1 MQQTRQ
7 LVLENDEIQTEL
19 DKLSSKVEQLE
30 ELCEL
35 HQEVNKISSDL
46 KLRNL

>member
-19 DKLSSKVEQLE
+19 SSKVEELE

-35 HQEVNKISSDL
+35 RQEVSHAKQDIM
-46 KLRNL
+46 